1 MLVSNFWHIFAAV
14 LPALVILLYVYKQ
27 DELPEPKHIVF
38 KTFIFGCS
46 IIIFLNLI
54 LYDVDKF
61 SEKYFDGETF
71 NFFDSFI
78 RAAFIEEISKMIIL
92 VFYCVKKDEFDEPMD
107 GLVYGVAVSL
117 GYAAYENIEYVL
129 YALKEPSFEIA
140 TIRAYT
146 AVPMHALCGIMMG
159 FLITQSIFEKKYNY
173 INLLLALLIPVG
185 IHGLYNFSLSSSI
198 ISSEISYLIL
208 IIFTIRALILFKNMR
223 KTQNESNKVVKKYY
237 TISINKFI
245 SASTNVLLI
254 MLLFT
259 YIINIML

>member
-1 MLVSNFWHIFAAV
+1 M
-14 LPALVILLYVYKQ
+14 
-27 DELPEPKHIVF
+27 
-38 KTFIFGCS
+38 
-46 IIIFLNLI
+46 
-54 LYDVDKF
+54 
-61 SEKYFDGETF
+61 
-71 NFFDSFI
+71 
-78 RAAFIEEISKMIIL
+78 
-92 VFYCVKKDEFDEPMD
+92 
-107 GLVYGVAVSL
+107 VYGVAVSL